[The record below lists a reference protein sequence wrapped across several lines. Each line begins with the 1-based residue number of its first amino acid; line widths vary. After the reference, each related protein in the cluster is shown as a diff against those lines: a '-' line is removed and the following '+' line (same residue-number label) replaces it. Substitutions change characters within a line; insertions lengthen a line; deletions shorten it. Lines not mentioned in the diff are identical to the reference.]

1 MCTGISTKF
10 YTPGEKMLRQSS
22 IVLFAVFMLL
32 AAVAAYASDVVYPGG
47 GVLAQVAD
55 GGGAQTTITL
65 VNVDTQAAPYT
76 LKFYDNNGNP
86 LTLSTTA
93 GPPSSVLTGTLNP
106 NASVIIKTSG
116 TSSPQV
122 QGWGLLLT
130 NTATDTNG
138 LEHAMIAGT
147 AVFSLALPANPVAD
161 ATVPLDTGYDS
172 VFALPFDHTTAV
184 TGVAIANTYQR
195 TPLSIQVTVYDLNGT
210 TILTDTLQLPGYGH
224 TSFLL
229 TDKYQQLANR
239 QGLIVFTP
247 TVTDMQ
253 NNPNGYV
260 NGLGLR
266 ANLAQTSLSTVTPII
281 PCYYFPSTGCK
292 N

>member
-1 MCTGISTKF
+1 MA
-10 YTPGEKMLRQSS
+10 RRVS
-22 IVLFAVFMLL
+22 ITVFALFMLL
-32 AAVAAYASDVVYPGG
+32 AAAAVYASDVVYPGG

-93 GPPSSVLTGTLNP
+93 GPPASVLSGTLNP
-106 NASVIIKTSG
+106 NASVIVKTSG

-122 QGWGLLLT
+122 QGWGLLIT

-138 LEHAMIAGT
+138 LEHSMVAGT
-147 AVFSLALPANPVAD
+147 AVFSLALPSNPVAD
-161 ATVPLDTGYDS
+161 ATVPLDTGFDS
-172 VFALPFDHTTAV
+172 VFALPFDHTIAV
-184 TGVAIANTYQR
+184 TGVALANTYQT
-195 TPLSIQVTVYDLNGT
+195 TPLSIQVTVYDLNGS
-210 TILTDTLQLPGYGH
+210 TILTDNLQLPGFGH

-229 TDKYQQLANR
+229 TDKYPQLANR
-239 QGLIVFTP
+239 QGLAVFKPTP
-247 TVTDMQ
+247 TDLQ

-266 ANLAQTSLSTVTPII
+266 ANNAKTSLSTITPII
-281 PCYYFPSTGCK
+281 PCYYYVSTGCK